1 MSVDAVAEALPE
13 GPVHLH
19 VDADV
24 VDPGD
29 LPGLRYP
36 ASAGPRLPQVLSAVR
51 AVLSTV
57 PVVAVTVGCTW
68 RGAGTPQFA
77 ALVREIAES
86 PADPRPRVAVTPF
99 GERGRCR
106 GSPRPTCRRRAV

>member
-1 MSVDAVAEALPE
+1 
-13 GPVHLH
+13 
-19 VDADV
+19 
-24 VDPGD
+24 
-29 LPGLRYP
+29 
-36 ASAGPRLPQVLSAVR
+36 LPQVLSAVR

-86 PADPRPRVAVTPF
+86 AR
-99 GERGRCR
+99 
-106 GSPRPTCRRRAV
+106 